1 LAPKFLCV
9 GRHDVLIR
17 NTTYVHYGKKERL
30 FSYGGCLMYLIPMAW
45 IYVALMMAIAEATN
59 TNGTVLGGIMTFVLY
74 GLLPVGL
81 VVYLMGSSSRRKAIK
96 AKEAEELAAYRAT
109 QVSAAQASATQTT
122 EAQASIHPDASSHAP
137 ADAVAP
143 VRKEP

>member
-1 LAPKFLCV
+1 
-9 GRHDVLIR
+9 
-17 NTTYVHYGKKERL
+17 
-30 FSYGGCLMYLIPMAW
+30 MYLIPMAW

-96 AKEAEELAAYRAT
+96 AKEAEELAAYRA
-109 QVSAAQASATQTT
+109 SQASAAPTT
-122 EAQASIHPDASSHAP
+122 EAQASAHPNASSHAP

>member
-1 LAPKFLCV
+1 
-9 GRHDVLIR
+9 
-17 NTTYVHYGKKERL
+17 
-30 FSYGGCLMYLIPMAW
+30 MYLIPMAW

-109 QVSAAQASATQTT
+109 QASAAQASAAPTT
-122 EAQASIHPDASSHAP
+122 EAQASADPDASSHAP